1 MSNEASFSVAGYV
14 ATRPEYRLT
23 RTGVPTLTMR
33 LAWTP
38 RRLDRA
44 TNQWADEPSCFVS
57 VQCFRRVAEN
67 ARFSLDKGDPV
78 VVSGTLRIRDYDAKD
93 GSRRTNIDIT
103 AASIGHDLS
112 RGVTAFRRLRPP
124 GERDAE
130 DQQAGRDL
138 GGRADE
144 DPAGSAPDAVGDLDA
159 DDVDPDTVDHGD
171 ADPRDV
177 DRAGIGPGAEDPEAI
192 ERIDDLAGDQV
203 LAAL

>member
-23 RTGVPTLTMR
+23 KTGVPTLTMR

-93 GSRRTNIDIT
+93 GSKRTNVDIT

-112 RGVTAFRRLRPP
+112 RGVSAFRRLRPP
-124 GERDAE
+124 SERDAE
-130 DQQAGRDL
+130 DQLAGGQDGRDL
-138 GGRADE
+138 GGGADE
-144 DPAGSAPDAVGDLDA
+144 DPARTGPDA
-159 DDVDPDTVDHGD
+159 DDVDPGD
-171 ADPRDV
+171 ADPREV
-177 DRAGIGPGAEDPEAI
+177 DPAGIGPDAEDPEAI
-192 ERIDDLAGDQV
+192 ERIEDLAGDQV